1 MLHNNYLCKTSDC
14 CSVSPADTL
23 RAGKTKFSHGWLSA
37 KDLSFDKT
45 TGLWWLVYEENKGM
59 FCLLCRKHNLKGSR
73 SKSDVWNVSPSVRL
87 RREAVQDHLTTTQH
101 KDAIKLEMMQ
111 RISTFQKQVNERN
124 EVNESMLEKT
134 FTAIYW
140 LAKEEIP
147 NQKLTSL
154 LDLLENLGVS
164 EMKYFQHRSRP
175 SLREMFITL
184 GDSIREII
192 LQKIKQAKSFG
203 FLADEATD
211 VAVLE
216 QLIIFI
222 KYVDPQE
229 GVAKTEFLATKSLDS
244 PSGPNAEVITG
255 QILEVLKECDLEV
268 RNLKS
273 FVSDGASVMTGVNN
287 GVAARLR
294 RINKVMLN
302 FHCICHRL
310 ALACADTGNSVK
322 YISEVEGLL
331 KDTWKFFE
339 YSPKRTNVFMKV
351 QTELHNLS
359 LTDKAKKIVT
369 KKIRKACRT
378 HWLSLEQSVNSV
390 YETYIA
396 LLHTFQEL
404 KKDALALGL
413 LKKMKAVKFVGT
425 MYILKEVLL
434 CLSALSKTFQAGALN
449 FSHVAPA
456 IQHTQASL
464 ETVKSS
470 QSPIKKL
477 EEDIKNGGRL
487 GSLDLTLTD
496 HDKSVLGNL
505 LSAYVTGLKNN
516 ITSRFNDCLPVLASF
531 SIFSPVALPKPN
543 SPEFK
548 EYGNREI
555 KTLADHFFQEKER
568 EEKEV
573 MKAKLEAEWAK
584 FKFDLD
590 SWKSVL
596 SSSVKDKP
604 NEGKTTAATSKEVTV
619 QRSTTPLEWSLQ
631 RVMKLKS
638 EYGYFYPLIVELAE
652 VALSAPIT
660 NAWPERGASA
670 VKRIKTRLRN
680 RLKNDMLNALLQVSI
695 NGPAVETPEA
705 KAVVKAAV
713 TNWLQ
718 KKNRRLQRPPIS
730 TSTETASKAVPKPIL
745 VDQGTQCDSPAES
758 NAEQLQLLEEQLQE
772 EVYLAKQAFFFPDDE
787 SDSGNDS
794 AWDSM
799 SETEDN

>member
-1 MLHNNYLCKTSDC
+1 MSAGKKREGDSETPGIRKFFKSVETTCGSPSSGGLRENSEESTITTTPSARVIKSTCSRTPPSVVEHSSPKSSGKEQATVTTEPIITDVQGRAEIGAIFDDCSMLHNNYLCKTSDC
-14 CSVSPADTL
+14 CSVLPE
-23 RAGKTKFSHGWLSA
+23 GKTKFSHGWLSA

-101 KDAIKLEMMQ
+101 KDAIKLKMMQ
-111 RISTFQKQVNERN
+111 WISTFQKQVNERN
-124 EVNESMLEKT
+124 EVNKRMLKKT
-134 FTAIYW
+134 FTAVYW

-154 LDLLENLGVS
+154 LDLLGVS

-192 LQKIKQAKSFG
+192 LQKVKQAKSFG

-216 QLIIFI
+216 QLIMFI

-229 GVAKTEFLATKSLDS
+229 GVAKTKFLATKSLDS
-244 PSGPNAEVITG
+244 PSGANAEVITG
-255 QILEVLKECDLEV
+255 QILEVLKERDVEV

-273 FVSDGASVMTGVNN
+273 FVSDGASVMTGEHN

-322 YISEVEGLL
+322 YISEVEGIL

-378 HWLSLEQSVNSV
+378 RWLSLEQSINSV

-404 KKDALALGL
+404 KKDAITLGL

-425 MYILKEVLL
+425 IYILKEVLP
-434 CLSALSKTFQAGALN
+434 CLSALCKTFQAGALN
-449 FSHVAPA
+449 FSHVGPA

-487 GSLDLTLTD
+487 GSPDLSLTD

-516 ITSRFNDCLPVLASF
+516 ITSRFNDCLSVLTSF

-543 SPEFK
+543 S
-548 EYGNREI
+548 
-555 KTLADHFFQEKER
+555 
-568 EEKEV
+568 
-573 MKAKLEAEWAK
+573 
-584 FKFDLD
+584 
-590 SWKSVL
+590 
-596 SSSVKDKP
+596 
-604 NEGKTTAATSKEVTV
+604 
-619 QRSTTPLEWSLQ
+619 
-631 RVMKLKS
+631 
-638 EYGYFYPLIVELAE
+638 
-652 VALSAPIT
+652 
-660 NAWPERGASA
+660 
-670 VKRIKTRLRN
+670 RN
-680 RLKNDMLNALLQVSI
+680 M
-695 NGPAVETPEA
+695 
-705 KAVVKAAV
+705 
-713 TNWLQ
+713 
-718 KKNRRLQRPPIS
+718 
-730 TSTETASKAVPKPIL
+730 
-745 VDQGTQCDSPAES
+745 
-758 NAEQLQLLEEQLQE
+758 
-772 EVYLAKQAFFFPDDE
+772 
-787 SDSGNDS
+787 
-794 AWDSM
+794 
-799 SETEDN
+799 ETERSKP